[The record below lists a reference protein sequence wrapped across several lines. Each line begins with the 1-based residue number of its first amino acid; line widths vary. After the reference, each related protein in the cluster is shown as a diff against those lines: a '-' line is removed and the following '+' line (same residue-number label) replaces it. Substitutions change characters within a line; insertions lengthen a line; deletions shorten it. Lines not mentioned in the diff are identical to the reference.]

1 MFRREKV
8 YIMFYFFMLDM
19 EIFTSDESGYVPAI
33 TKKRNWREI
42 GGFLILQVPETPVL
56 NAVIHEKVCKT
67 CKNV

>member
-33 TKKRNWREI
+33 TKKRNWREFREWI
-42 GGFLILQVPETPVL
+42 FLLIKHKTLTLSHNLILWWLNVL
-56 NAVIHEKVCKT
+56 YI
-67 CKNV
+67 